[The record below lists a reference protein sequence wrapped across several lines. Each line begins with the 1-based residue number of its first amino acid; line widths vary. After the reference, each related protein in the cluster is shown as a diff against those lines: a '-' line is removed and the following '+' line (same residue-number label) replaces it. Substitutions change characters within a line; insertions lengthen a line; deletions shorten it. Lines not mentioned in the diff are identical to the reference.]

1 MHIDSYQFGKIVIDG
16 KAYNSDCLIIG
27 DSIQPNWWRKR
38 GHLLAVE
45 DLQPIIAAKPSFLV
59 IGCGASGMMKVSEN
73 IDQILP
79 ELGIELFTDNT
90 QKAVAK
96 FNELS
101 GKAENVAAA
110 LHLTC

>member
-27 DSIQPNWWRKR
+27 DSVRPNWWRKQ
-38 GHLLAVE
+38 GHLLTVN
-45 DLQPIIAAKPSFLV
+45 DLQSVIAAKPSILV

-73 IDQILP
+73 IVQILL
-79 ELGIELFTDNT
+79 EHGIELFTDNT
-90 QKAVAK
+90 RKAVAK

-101 GKAENVAAA
+101 GKAENIAAA